1 MKKICLLLM
10 GLMVV
15 LTIIPARAQRG
26 ERFGIR
32 AGYQS
37 SAQYKNGSQVSDTD
51 PLNYFYAGLFRD
63 NKIIP
68 ALYLGVGV
76 EYFQNGHTYNNGSDK
91 WVLNYLSIPVY
102 LKAKLGPVFA
112 LGGLGA
118 NFKLSEKIYFNGES
132 MDPPDGHG
140 SKTMDVPV
148 FLGAGVRLSIFTIE
162 ARYHWGLVDI
172 NNGNSN
178 QYFQIGGAISL

>member
-1 MKKICLLLM
+1 MKKVCFLLLV
-10 GLMVV
+10 LMVT
-15 LTIIPARAQRG
+15 LTILPAKAQRG

-37 SAQYKNGSQVSDTD
+37 SAQYKGGSQISETD

-63 NKIIP
+63 NKIVP
-68 ALYLGVGV
+68 ALHLGVGL

-112 LGGLGA
+112 LGGLAA

-132 MDPPDGHG
+132 MNPPSDQK

-148 FLGAGVRLSIFTIE
+148 FLGAGVKISIFTIE
-162 ARYHWGLVDI
+162 ARYHWGLVEI
-172 NNGNSN
+172 NHGATN
-178 QYFQIGGAISL
+178 QYFQIGAGISL